1 MNAMNAEGVPIGR
14 KEKHLDKMK
23 PGILCDTND
32 AFLIDKL
39 REDFF
44 FIFYRGIRYET
55 METNHTL
62 QSPIYSNVGSI
73 R

>member
-44 FIFYRGIRYET
+44 FFFIVE
-55 METNHTL
+55 
-62 QSPIYSNVGSI
+62 
-73 R
+73 